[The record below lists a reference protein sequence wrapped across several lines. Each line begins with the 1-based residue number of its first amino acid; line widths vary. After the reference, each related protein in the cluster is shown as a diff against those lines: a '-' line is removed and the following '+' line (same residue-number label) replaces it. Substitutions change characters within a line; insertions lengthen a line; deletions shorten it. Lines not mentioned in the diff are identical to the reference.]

1 MRFSIVIPTY
11 NRSEIL
17 SECLN
22 ALFSQDFDKS
32 QYEIVV
38 VDDGSHDATSETLKK
53 FQKKS
58 PSVRWPALK
67 FFHQKNCGQGVA
79 RNRGIVEALGEI
91 ILLLGDDMIAAPQ
104 LLKEHDRMHRR
115 HPEENAAVLG
125 FITWHP
131 KLAVTPLMRFMERG
145 GAILGRFGGHQF
157 AFDLLQGK
165 QVADYR
171 FFYTSNISLKRSLLA
186 KFKFDPWFSGYGWED
201 IELGYRL
208 SKEAGLVLYYE
219 PSAMAYHDHMMNEL
233 QFSSRM
239 RSIGRSCHGI
249 QEKYPELKQVP
260 SQKKQFI
267 FRMLS
272 NPVSLRI
279 FRRLNRNLYFYA
291 LSKKYFLEGLKEGYN
306 EKV

>member
-1 MRFSIVIPTY
+1 MRFSVVIPTY

-17 SECLN
+17 SQCLH
-22 ALFSQDFDKS
+22 ALFTQDFDKS
-32 QYEIVV
+32 EYEIVV
-38 VDDGSHDATSETLKK
+38 VDDGSQDATLEVLKK

-58 PSVRWPALK
+58 PSVRGPTLK

-79 RNRGIVEALGEI
+79 RNRGIAEALGEI
-91 ILLLGDDMIAAPQ
+91 ILLLGDDIIATPQ
-104 LLKEHDRMHRR
+104 LLKEHGRVHER

-131 KLAVTPLMRFMERG
+131 KLAVTPLMRFMEQG

-157 AFDLLQGK
+157 AFDLLKGK
-165 QVADYR
+165 SIADYR
-171 FFYTSNISLKRSLLA
+171 FFYTSNISLKRSLLL

-208 SKEAGLVLYYE
+208 TRKAGLTLYYE
-219 PSAMAYHDHMMNEL
+219 SEAMAYHDHMMNEL
-233 QFSSRM
+233 QFMSRM

-249 QEKYPELKQVP
+249 QEKYPELQRVP
-260 SQKKQFI
+260 SRKKQLI
-267 FRMLS
+267 FKILS
-272 NPVSLRI
+272 NSISLR
-279 FRRLNRNLYFYA
+279 FFKHLNQNLYFYG

-306 EKV
+306 KKS